1 MPSAK
6 QTIEVELIPT
16 FEPWRQAIL
25 LENGGRASLLL
36 AFASPC
42 ESSLASR
49 APPVFRSSD
58 RIFFTPD
65 IGHSTIEDIL
75 DETRVEHMESDFPR
89 AAAQLQTLRQRLE
102 ALNNAHRFLRI
113 SGTEPGLATN
123 GSLRGLIEAVL
134 RPYCGGNRVLA
145 ATLDGDDTSIDS
157 GQITSYALLIHELA
171 TNSLKYGALAA
182 DDGRL
187 SIHICHAGQTMWLPW
202 MEQAAVIPAQRGSH
216 NGYGSTLLKLTV
228 EKQLS
233 GRISRRQGKGYLCPD
248 HTHAVVVSSAAGH
261 EQTGGAKFLLDLAGY

>member
-1 MPSAK
+1 MVNGLVSLSARE
-6 QTIEVELIPT
+6 TPELK
-16 FEPWRQAIL
+16 
-25 LENGGRASLLL
+25 
-36 AFASPC
+36 
-42 ESSLASR
+42 
-49 APPVFRSSD
+49 PV
-58 RIFFTPD
+58 
-65 IGHSTIEDIL
+65 
-75 DETRVEHMESDFPR
+75 
-89 AAAQLQTLRQRLE
+89 LQILRQRLE

-134 RPYCGGNRVLA
+134 RPYCGDNGVLA

-157 GQITSYALLIHELA
+157 GQIMSYALLIHELA

-187 SIHICHAGQTMWLPW
+187 SIHICHAGQTMWLRW
-202 MEQAAVIPAQRGSH
+202 MEPAASISAQRGSH

-233 GRISRRQGKGYLCPD
+233 GRIGRRQGKGYLCYVLTIPMPL
-248 HTHAVVVSSAAGH
+248 SSVERQAMNSQA
-261 EQTGGAKFLLDLAGY
+261 ERSFPST